1 MRKHL
6 SHHLIIQGI
15 ATVALVS
22 LGVNRATAQT
32 VVASD
37 TAANYSGAGFTG
49 NQDQGF
55 GFGTWVL
62 STSGGGSY
70 ISGDAPPNF
79 GIWNGAG
86 NGSSTAIRSFNSSLS
101 VGQTFSVGLMFVNLD
116 TSANRNALEL
126 EDSSGNV
133 LFSYWHQGGDGAD
146 GHYTDAGVT
155 GGVATGFAYDFQH
168 LDSYSLTLTSAT
180 TYTFT
185 DVTTSQSINGT
196 LAGTVSQVE
205 LLRANDSASAPSNG
219 QDFKFNN
226 LQITE
231 VPEPTSLALVG
242 VGAGLLFLMRRRPV
256 V

>member
-15 ATVALVS
+15 AAIALVS
-22 LGVNRATAQT
+22 LDVNRAAAQT

-37 TAANYSGAGFTG
+37 VAANYSGTGFTG
-49 NQDQGF
+49 NQGS

-79 GIWNGAG
+79 GLWNGAA
-86 NGSSTAIRSFNSSLS
+86 NASSTAIRPFNSSLS
-101 VGQTFSVGLMFVNLD
+101 VGQTFSVSLMFVNLD
-116 TSANRNALEL
+116 TSANMNALEL
-126 EDSSGNV
+126 EDSSGTV
-133 LFSYWHQGGDGAD
+133 LFSYWHQGGDGND
-146 GHYTDAGVT
+146 GWYTDSSVT

-168 LDSYSLTLTSAT
+168 LDSYSLTLTSST

-196 LAGTVSQVE
+196 LAGTVNQVE
-205 LLRANDSASAPSNG
+205 FLRANDSASAPSNG

-226 LQITE
+226 LEITE
-231 VPEPTSLALVG
+231 VPEPTTFALVG
-242 VGAGLLFLMRRRPV
+242 VGASVLFLMRRRSV
-256 V
+256 A